1 MPILLGEKQR
11 PSGMK
16 LVAGIDIGSLTAKI
30 IVLATSNGDSNDFQQ
45 KYSFIRRVGYNPAGV
60 AKNLVNMAIKAVK
73 EENIDYIVSTGY
85 GRKLAQANES
95 ITEIT
100 CHAKGAFFVNPNI
113 RTIVDIGGQDSKVIQ
128 INDRGQVQDFEMNDK
143 CSAGTGRFLE
153 VMANALEVDIADF
166 GTQALISTNPAS
178 ISSTCTVFAESEVIS
193 RLNQGAD
200 RLDIIA
206 GIHRTIATK
215 IAALT
220 ARVGIKSLVAL
231 TGGVALNPGVKKMLE
246 DQLGVTIE
254 VPDHPQMIGA
264 LGAALLAFERF
275 KN

>member
-1 MPILLGEKQR
+1 
-11 PSGMK
+11 
-16 LVAGIDIGSLTAKI
+16 
-30 IVLATSNGDSNDFQQ
+30 
-45 KYSFIRRVGYNPAGV
+45 
-60 AKNLVNMAIKAVK
+60 
-73 EENIDYIVSTGY
+73 
-85 GRKLAQANES
+85 
-95 ITEIT
+95 
-100 CHAKGAFFVNPNI
+100 
-113 RTIVDIGGQDSKVIQ
+113 
-128 INDRGQVQDFEMNDK
+128 
-143 CSAGTGRFLE
+143 
-153 VMANALEVDIADF
+153 NALEVDITDF

-246 DQLGVTIE
+246 DQLGVAIE
-254 VPDHPQMIGA
+254 VPNHPQMIGA
-264 LGAALLAFERF
+264 LGAALLAFERLE
-275 KN
+275 N

>member
-1 MPILLGEKQR
+1 
-11 PSGMK
+11 MK

-30 IVLATSNGDSNDFQQ
+30 IVLAISSNDLEQR
-45 KYSFIRRVGYNPAGV
+45 YSFIRRVGYNPAGV
-60 AKNLVNMAIKAVK
+60 AKDLVTKATEAIHV
-73 EENIDYIVSTGY
+73 ENIDYIVSTGY
-85 GRKLAQANES
+85 GRKLAQANEN

-100 CHAKGAFFVNPNI
+100 CHAKGAFFVNSDI

-153 VMANALEVDIADF
+153 VMADALEVEMADF

-206 GIHRTIATK
+206 GIHKTIATK

-220 ARVGIKSLVAL
+220 ARVEINEVVAL

-246 DQLGVTIE
+246 NQLSVTIE

-264 LGAALLAFERF
+264 LGAALIASEHLQ
-275 KN
+275 

>member
-1 MPILLGEKQR
+1 
-11 PSGMK
+11 MK

-30 IVLATSNGDSNDFQQ
+30 VVLAISNGENYDPEQR
-45 KYSFIRRVGYNPAGV
+45 YSFIRRVGYNPAGV
-60 AKNLVNMAIKAVK
+60 AKDLVNKATEAIDI
-73 EENIDYIVSTGY
+73 ENIDYIVSTGY
-85 GRKLAQANES
+85 GRKLAQANEN

-100 CHAKGAFFVNPNI
+100 CHAKGAFFVNSKF

-153 VMANALEVDIADF
+153 VMADALEVDITDF

-193 RLNQGAD
+193 RLNQGAN

-206 GIHRTIATK
+206 GIHKTIATK

-220 ARVGIKSLVAL
+220 ARVGINEVVAL

-246 DQLGVTIE
+246 KQLNVTIE

-264 LGAALLAFERF
+264 LGAALIASEHLE
-275 KN
+275 

>member
-1 MPILLGEKQR
+1 
-11 PSGMK
+11 MK
-16 LVAGIDIGSLTAKI
+16 LVVGIDIGSLTAKI
-30 IVLATSNGDSNDFQQ
+30 IVLAVSNRNSNGIKQ

-60 AKNLVNMAIKAVK
+60 ARNLVNMANKALK
-73 EENIDYIVSTGY
+73 AESFNYIVSTGY

-100 CHAKGAFFVNPNI
+100 CHAKGAFFINPKI
-113 RTIVDIGGQDSKVIQ
+113 RTIIDIGGQDSKVIQ
-128 INDRGQVQDFEMNDK
+128 IDDHGQVQDFEMNDK

-153 VMANALEVDIADF
+153 VMANALEVEIADF

-206 GIHRTIATK
+206 GIHRTIAIK

-220 ARVGIKSLVAL
+220 ARVGINSLVAL

-246 DQLGVTIE
+246 DQLNVAIE

-264 LGAALLAFERF
+264 LGAALIASKRLQE
-275 KN
+275 N